1 MKSAR
6 NFGAGKRIAGCGL
19 LAWLWVFQGAVFAQ
33 ERKAY
38 KVVDKDGNVTYSQ
51 TPPVDGKDAKKVNI
65 APAQQ
70 GRGGYT
76 GGYSPRENYR
86 YSERHSLPPPPAAS
100 VIPLQ
105 APQSPQEQRMA
116 AVKAECERNRGA
128 DCNNPSTLQYLDSTS
143 IPRRGRY

>member
-1 MKSAR
+1 M
-6 NFGAGKRIAGCGL
+6 NLGTGKRVTGWGVLAVILAFHAGV
-19 LAWLWVFQGAVFAQ
+19 AAQ

-51 TPPVDGKDAKKVNI
+51 TPPVDGKEAKKVNI

-76 GGYSPRENYR
+76 GGNSSRENYR
-86 YSERHSLPPPPAAS
+86 LYSERQAPPSPAAS

-105 APQSPQEQRMA
+105 PPQSHQEQRMA
-116 AVKAECERNRGA
+116 ALRAECERNRGT
-128 DCNNPSTLQYLDSTS
+128 DCNNPATLQYLDSTS